1 VVGNRGG
8 APVSGLTV
16 RLTFV
21 DSQATVTSFQ
31 IGAIAPGELATPV
44 ELGPFNH
51 SGQLEIALEPASS
64 PDADCVSSNDVVM
77 VNVAVALCP

>member
-1 VVGNRGG
+1 MSATVVGAASVLFSSILLFG
-8 APVSGLTV
+8 
-16 RLTFV
+16 
-21 DSQATVTSFQ
+21 
-31 IGAIAPGELATPV
+31 PGELSTPV